1 MLSCSL
7 SLRDDFSFRSIKA
20 AGLMVP
26 LMIYTA
32 FMALPFPEMV
42 NLLLLL
48 LSLIKCNDHGSMA
61 VLQEGYDVVHL

>member
-1 MLSCSL
+1 
-7 SLRDDFSFRSIKA
+7 
-20 AGLMVP
+20 MVP

-42 NLLLLL
+42 NLLLLLLLL

>member
-1 MLSCSL
+1 
-7 SLRDDFSFRSIKA
+7 
-20 AGLMVP
+20 MVP

-42 NLLLLL
+42 NLLLL

>member
-1 MLSCSL
+1 MPSCSL

-48 LSLIKCNDHGSMA
+48 SLIKCNDHGSMA

>member
-1 MLSCSL
+1 
-7 SLRDDFSFRSIKA
+7 
-20 AGLMVP
+20 MVP